1 MEKSINWVAYLSMA
15 VLYPI
20 TFEFESSNWLNSE
33 FALVTSVDS
42 FESAMDV
49 SQKSLLGTMKP
60 DRFYPEPSEDPSP
73 GSPRPRSSIISGN

>member
-1 MEKSINWVAYLSMA
+1 MEKSTNWVAYLSMA

-33 FALVTSVDS
+33 FAPVTSVDS

-49 SQKSLLGTMKP
+49 SQKSLLGIMKP
-60 DRFYPEPSEDPSP
+60 DRFYPEP
-73 GSPRPRSSIISGN
+73 